1 VSPSLGLAIKKWQM
15 TLRRGTGMRVHK
27 MSAALVG
34 LCLVLGLSA
43 CGQGVGDDEKSI
55 EATSAS
61 TAQTTITVAL
71 AQAPTSLDP
80 ADHRNRSSETVIRN
94 MFDGLVTRD
103 YRSGIHLELAEEMR
117 WRDDRTLEISL
128 RRGVLFHDGVEM
140 TAEDVVFT
148 FNRIIQEN
156 AIEYPTP
163 HTSPR
168 RGLITPLEAVE
179 QVDDYNVIFHFSDPW
194 PAAMQMLVHQQIV
207 PKHYLEQVGTQGFIA
222 QPIGTGPFRFVSAD
236 ETLREIV
243 LERFDEY
250 YGGAPSIPPVG
261 AACVDGV
268 VFRVVPD
275 ALTRAA
281 ALRAGEVDIIQ
292 SVRLDLVDA
301 LAERQDIVVKT
312 APGTLPIWMEMN
324 VNKPFFADV
333 RVRQAINYAVDKQR
347 IIDRIFDGK
356 AVALPGPLS
365 PYNNFVNQ
373 DLDPYPYDPE
383 LTRTLL
389 EQAGWMIPTTIS
401 TNDEVDIQAPNERTA
416 SIISVTI
423 DTLDEWRPLAEEVAE
438 QLRESGIDAHVRTW
452 EREVIRPQLLA
463 GERVAYL
470 DGWGDSAFDPVGHFE
485 AKWHGFLEAMPY
497 GRANYSGYNNASV
510 NELIRRGESTADPI
524 ERHDIYDEAQKIVY
538 DEAPALFLVLP
549 EQIEA
554 ASSRIQNWEPASD
567 GRVNLHDVCVMP

>member
-1 VSPSLGLAIKKWQM
+1 MSPSWGVVLKKEQM
-15 TLRRGTGMRVHK
+15 TMRAGAGARAYK
-27 MSAALVG
+27 MAAALVG
-34 LCLVLGLSA
+34 LCLVLGLNA
-43 CGQGVGDDEKSI
+43 CGQGGGSNEGAIDT
-55 EATSAS
+55 TSAPS
-61 TAQTTITVAL
+61 TQTTITVAL

-103 YRSGIHLELAEEMR
+103 NRSGIHLELAEEMR

-128 RRGVLFHDGVEM
+128 RQGVLFHDGVEM

-148 FNRIIQEN
+148 FNRIIQDN

-168 RGLITPLEAVE
+168 RGLITPLEYVE
-179 QVDDYNVIFHFSDPW
+179 QVDNYNVVFHFSDPW
-194 PAAMQMLVHQQIV
+194 PAAMQMLAHQQIV
-207 PKHYLEQVGTQGFIA
+207 PKHYLELVGTQGFIA

-236 ETLREIV
+236 ESLREII

-250 YGGAPSIPPVG
+250 YGGAPSLPPVG
-261 AACVDGV
+261 AACVDRV
-268 VFRVVPD
+268 VFLVVTD

-301 LAERQDIVVKT
+301 LMERQDITVKT
-312 APGTLPIWMEMN
+312 APGTLPVWMELN
-324 VNKPFFADV
+324 VNKPFFVDV
-333 RVRQAINYAVDKQR
+333 RVRRAVNYAVDKQR
-347 IIDRIFDGK
+347 IIDRVFDGK
-356 AVALPGPLS
+356 AVALPGALS

-373 DLDPYPYDPE
+373 DLDPYPYDLE
-383 LTRTLL
+383 LARSLL
-389 EQAGWMIPTTIS
+389 EQAGWVIPDTIPDD
-401 TNDEVDIQAPNERTA
+401 DEIDLQAQSETSD
-416 SIISVTI
+416 SIISFTI
-423 DTLDEWRPLAEEVAE
+423 DTLDEWRLLAEEVAE
-438 QLRESGIDAHVRTW
+438 QLREIGIDAQVRTW
-452 EREVIRPQLLA
+452 EREVVRPQLLS

-485 AKWHGFLEAMPY
+485 AKWHGYLEAMPY
-497 GRANYSGYNNASV
+497 GRANYSGYNNETV

-524 ERHDIYDEAQKIVY
+524 ERQEIYDQAQQIVY

-554 ASSRIQNWEPASD
+554 ASLRIKSWEPASD
-567 GRVNLHDVCVMP
+567 GRVNLHDVCVIP